1 MNKVFKASAG
11 TGKTYSLSLEY
22 IGALLR
28 GDAFNEVLV
37 MTFTRKATAEI
48 RERILK
54 FLQKIIKGYFSS
66 DLVERKEALDLL
78 AYIEDNLGIKV
89 DDEKIKNLE
98 KVYLDI
104 ISNKEKI
111 EIYTIDGFI
120 NKLFKKIVTPR
131 KGILK
136 YDMDESEEIFEK
148 VLDTIVNNEEDFL
161 LFEEYFKEEKKRDI
175 EDYLALIK
183 NLIYSRWKHY
193 LVGKY
198 REREKLPCEN
208 IFFQLED
215 LILAIK
221 DFAEKSD
228 KDFDK
233 VFRAN
238 IKRYVNLESVEEK
251 EIWLENNMK
260 NLVGETIWNG
270 NQVKGAKN
278 TSYKEHFQSLMDDIW
293 EGISKNIYNNKIIPF
308 ERLYF
313 QVANIVYARYNQLR
327 FREKVFS
334 FNDLS
339 FYTLVAMLEGGYVK
353 EKKLTEKFYK
363 IYGSKFTTVFL
374 DEFQDTSILQWK
386 ILHAL
391 VNSANYAIIV
401 GDEKQSIYGWRGG
414 ERALFERLPHIING
428 EVKVLPTCYRSHTN
442 IIDFVNEYFSH
453 VENWPYTPVKSV
465 KEGGYVEINIDKLTR
480 ESPLILAEK
489 IAKERNYGAVGLL
502 ARSNKDLLAI
512 AKELE
517 GLNVPYLLES
527 NQIILEHDGCKPIY
541 NLLKFYAYRDY
552 FALIKFLRSKVI
564 NLGGSSFR
572 YLLNNLD
579 EIKNFFNNAEYNL
592 EGNLIEVLELIK
604 TISKRG
610 SYRKILDSI
619 LSDFPFSKVF
629 NSESESKNINYFY
642 SIASKFDSIIEFLV
656 WLEEKRDSEE
666 LKRVGTEDDNAVK
679 LMTIHKSKGLE
690 FESEYF
696 YWVVNGQ
703 KPPNLGVDFYL
714 NLSYDF
720 EEVEDYFVCD
730 SKYKKVL
737 NFLGLDYFALAE
749 KKAYEEEINNL
760 YVALTRPEKNLY
772 CYYFDNAPRTEKFA
786 DEKKDELN
794 SIDKALLTYLPFDT
808 FRDAVDIGLQSG
820 EIIESKEKT
829 IEKKEVV
836 YNLKKLFKFNDFVKK
851 QVPITFENEY
861 KRKEGL
867 ALHYF
872 FEFIYYGTDEEV
884 EYAKKRT
891 YLQYSNMIGP
901 NINHII
907 NRAII
912 FVKKHREDINNK
924 NGLFNSR
931 WSIYNE
937 FEVEDNGKKKR
948 LDRLMVDKETKEAYI
963 IDYKDSKDPESKDY
977 YIKQLEGYKELLN
990 IYLPDYKIYG
1000 NLLEID

>member
-28 GDAFNEVLV
+28 GDAFDEVLV

-54 FLQKIIKGYFSS
+54 FLQKIITGYFST
-66 DLVERKEALDLL
+66 DENEKKEALNLL
-78 AYIEDNLGIKV
+78 SYIEKNLDIEI
-89 DDEKIKNLE
+89 DAEKIKNLE
-98 KVYLDI
+98 IIYLDI

-131 KGILK
+131 KHILS
-136 YDMDESEEIFEK
+136 YDMDESEEVFEK
-148 VLDTIVNNEEDFL
+148 VLDTIVNNEEDFI

-175 EDYLALIK
+175 EEYLALIK

-193 LVGKY
+193 LVGGYK
-198 REREKLPCEN
+198 EREKLAYDN
-208 IFFQLED
+208 IFFQVEE

-228 KDFDK
+228 KDIDK
-233 VFRAN
+233 VFKAN
-238 IKRYVNLESVEEK
+238 IKKYLSIQDSNDKEK
-251 EIWLENNMK
+251 WLENNMK
-260 NLVGETIWNG
+260 DLVGDTIWNG

-278 TSYKEHFQSLMDDIW
+278 ASYKEHFQSLMDKIW
-293 EGISKNIYNNKIIPF
+293 EDISKSIYNNKIIPF
-308 ERLYF
+308 EKLYF
-313 QVANIVYARYNQLR
+313 QVANVVYARYDQLR

-353 EKKLTEKFYK
+353 DKKLTDKFYK
-363 IYGSKFTTVFL
+363 VYGSKFTTVFL

-391 VNSANYAIIV
+391 VNSSNYAIIV

-414 ERALFERLPHIING
+414 ERALFERLPHIIDA
-428 EVKVLPTCYRSHTN
+428 EEKILPTCFRSHTN

-453 VENWPYTPVKSV
+453 VENWPYTPVNSV
-465 KEGGYVEINIDKLTR
+465 KDGGYVEVNIDKLTKD
-480 ESPLILAEK
+480 SPFVLAEK
-489 IAKERNYGAVGLL
+489 ISMEKNYGAVGVL

-512 AKELE
+512 AKDLE
-517 GLNVPYLLES
+517 SLNVPYLLES
-527 NQIILEHDGCKPIY
+527 NQIILEHEGCKPIY
-541 NLLKFYAYRDY
+541 NLLRFYAYRDY
-552 FALIKFLRSKVI
+552 FSLVKFLRSKVI
-564 NLGGSSFR
+564 NLSGSNFR
-572 YLLNNLD
+572 YLLSNMD
-579 EIKNFFNNAEYNL
+579 QIKNFFNNTEYVL
-592 EGNLIEVLELIK
+592 EGELVEVLEVIK
-604 TISKRG
+604 NISKKG

-619 LSDFPFSKVF
+619 LKDLPFTSVF
-629 NSESESKNINYFY
+629 TSESESKNINYFY
-642 SIASKFDSIIEFLV
+642 SLASKFDTIIEFLL
-656 WLEEKRDSEE
+656 WLEDKRDSEE
-666 LKRVGTEDDNAVK
+666 LKRVGSEDDNAVK

-696 YWVVNGQ
+696 YWVVNGK
-703 KPPNLGVDFYL
+703 KPPSRGVDFYL
-714 NLSYDF
+714 NLSFDF

-730 SKYKKVL
+730 SKYKNIL
-737 NFLGLDYFALAE
+737 NFLEMDYFSLAE
-749 KKAYEEEINNL
+749 QKAYEEEVNNL

-786 DEKKDELN
+786 DEKKGEIN

-808 FRDAVDIGLQSG
+808 FRDAVGIGSQSG
-820 EIIESKEKT
+820 SIIESKVTTEEKE
-829 IEKKEVV
+829 EKI
-836 YNLKKLFKFNDFVKK
+836 YNLKGLFNFNDFIKK
-851 QVPITFENEY
+851 QNPITFENEY

-872 FEFIYYGTDEEV
+872 FEFIYYGHPDEI
-884 EYAKKRT
+884 EYATKRT

-901 NINHII
+901 EINNIID
-907 NRAII
+907 RAKD
-912 FVKKHREDINNK
+912 FVNKHREDIDNK
-924 NGLFNSR
+924 NGLFNPR
-931 WSIYNE
+931 WSVYNE
-937 FEVEDNGKKKR
+937 FEVEDNGKLKR
-948 LDRLMVDKETKEAYI
+948 LDRLMVDKITKEAYI
-963 IDYKDSKDPESKDY
+963 IDYKDSKDPEGKDY
-977 YIKQLEGYKELLN
+977 YIKQLDGYIKLLSN
-990 IYLPDYKIYG
+990 YLPDYKIYG
-1000 NLLEID
+1000 SLLEID